1 MVRGFNLTDHSF
13 LAGARAKGDSSGS
26 TAVAA
31 VIHGT
36 APDDVRIVVAN
47 TGDSRAVLCR
57 GGRAVAMT
65 EDHKPNLPAEQRRIN
80 RSGGK
85 VIDANGTYRVGRR
98 AVSGSQTWLAVA
110 RAFGDIG
117 LKEPDQCVIPTPDIE
132 TRHVLPGDSF
142 VLLACD
148 GIFDVLTNQ
157 QAIDIAAEHL
167 PGNPRDAAAAVVRA
181 AYKAE
186 SQDNLTVL
194 VRNLTTTTT
203 TSLPSISLN
212 LCIFFVRVRSRAH

>member
-194 VRNLTTTTT
+194 VRNQTTTTTTT

-212 LCIFFVRVRSRAH
+212 LCIFL